1 MEQSGIFQMF
11 PLGKSIQAL
20 ATGIK
25 EDDSNISQHD
35 TTGINA
41 CSTLDMVWGHGL
53 ITTGVVLLFI
63 KYCCSMKN
71 RL

>member
-1 MEQSGIFQMF
+1 MAQSGIFQMF

-35 TTGINA
+35 TT
-41 CSTLDMVWGHGL
+41 
-53 ITTGVVLLFI
+53 
-63 KYCCSMKN
+63 
-71 RL
+71 

>member
-20 ATGIK
+20 ATAGIK

-35 TTGINA
+35 TT
-41 CSTLDMVWGHGL
+41 
-53 ITTGVVLLFI
+53 
-63 KYCCSMKN
+63 
-71 RL
+71 